1 MAELNRRLQL
11 LLSDEQFEFLKQ
23 LSEQSGQSVSE
34 LIRRAVEETFRP
46 ASNVRAL
53 GTLRKMRETPYLPE
67 IDSNELMGRIEELRA
82 R

>member
-11 LLSDEQFEFLKQ
+11 LLSDEQFDFLKN
-23 LSEQSGQSVSE
+23 LSDQSGQSVSE

-53 GTLRKMRETPYLPE
+53 GGLRKLRATDYLPE
-67 IDSNELMGRIEELRA
+67 IPVTRLLEQLEEYRA
-82 R
+82 P